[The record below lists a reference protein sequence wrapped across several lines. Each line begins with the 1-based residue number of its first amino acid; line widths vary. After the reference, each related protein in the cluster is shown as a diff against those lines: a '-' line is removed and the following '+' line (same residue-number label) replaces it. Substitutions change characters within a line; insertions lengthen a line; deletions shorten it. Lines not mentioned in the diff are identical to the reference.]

1 LLIRSALAATA
12 AAAAVVVPVTAAN
25 AQTWQHVDATHDVQS
40 GVFDMNTNG
49 MPDFTPD
56 PTQAD
61 PDIKRVK
68 VHYGARKVTVRTH
81 FRDLTR
87 SRDAISDYSF
97 LLRTNEHK
105 ARGIDVAAGAGMW
118 KGQAFMYS
126 RHGDA
131 HCKGL
136 RHHISYR
143 LHDVV
148 VRVPRSCLSDPRW
161 VQVAGVSVKATIS
174 DPATD
179 TDGSQATM
187 TMLIDDALSPKA
199 DLNKVNWSPRIHRG

>member
-12 AAAAVVVPVTAAN
+12 AAALVVVPVTAAN
-25 AQTWQHVDATHDVQS
+25 AQTWQHVDATHDVMFGTDDGS
-40 GVFDMNTNG
+40 TSS
-49 MPDFTPD
+49 MPTLTPA

-68 VHYGARKVTVRTH
+68 VSYGAHKVSVRMH

-87 SRDAISDYSF
+87 GPNDVSLYGFA
-97 LLRTNEHK
+97 LRTNEHK
-105 ARGIDVAAGAGMW
+105 MRELDVFATAGMW
-118 KGQAFMYS
+118 KGQALMAGP
-126 RHGDA
+126 RGEV

-148 VRVPRSCLSDPRW
+148 VRVPRSCLSEPRW
-161 VQVAGVSVKATIS
+161 VKVGGISMKETIS
-174 DPATD
+174 MPEDADPT
-179 TDGSQATM
+179 TTM
-187 TMLIDDALSPKA
+187 FIDDALSPRV
-199 DLNKVNWSPRIHRG
+199 DLNKVHWSPRIHRG

>member
-1 LLIRSALAATA
+1 MLIRSALAATA
-12 AAAAVVVPVTAAN
+12 AAALVLVPVTAAS
-25 AQTWQHVDATHDVQS
+25 AQTWQHVDAVHDVAS
-40 GVFDMNTNG
+40 VTIDASTTDL
-49 MPDFTPD
+49 PDPVPT

-68 VHYGARKVTVRTH
+68 VHYGAHKVTVRTH

-87 SRDAISDYSF
+87 SQDAMSDYSF

-105 ARGIDVAAGAGMW
+105 VRGIDLAAGAGMW
-118 KGQAFMYS
+118 KGQASMYS
-126 RHGDA
+126 LHGDV

-161 VQVAGVSVKATIS
+161 VQVAGVSVKATIT
-174 DPATD
+174 DPAGD
-179 TDGSQATM
+179 TDGSQATL
-187 TMLIDDALSPKA
+187 TMLFDDALSPEA
-199 DLNKVNWSPRIHRG
+199 DLNAVNWSPRIHRG